1 MDTEKENVEYYTEA
15 IVTFNRLLGGETTAK
30 LLVALQRVNGIEG
43 IVFKGPT
50 IQPNEIDVGG
60 EKIVL
65 TCAVGSL
72 NIEILDEPV
81 AEEIRKVCKEVVP
94 IYSEVEVRRFKQQN
108 VSSKVDASVTG
119 IGSMGGKKD

>member
-1 MDTEKENVEYYTEA
+1 MDTEEDNVEYYTEA
-15 IVTFNRLLGGETTAK
+15 IVTFNRMLGGETTEK

-50 IQPNEIDVGG
+50 TLPNELDVGG

-72 NIEILDEPV
+72 QIEILDVSV

-94 IYSEVEVRRFKQQN
+94 IYSEVEIRRYKQPN
-108 VSSKVDASVTG
+108 VSFKVDASVTS